1 MTLKVNEIFH
11 SIQGE
16 SSFAG
21 RPCVFVR
28 LTGCNLR
35 CSYCDT
41 QYAYEDG
48 KEIEVD
54 EIIDRVSF
62 YRCPL
67 VEITGGEPLIQKET
81 PTLILGLLD
90 KRYEVLL
97 ETNGTQ
103 DISKVDDRCV
113 RIVDIKCPSSGMEDK
128 NDFENIY
135 RLTQGDELKFVIGTE
150 EDYTYARRFL
160 ASAGLKAANRNSVN
174 FSPNFRKLH
183 PKVLA
188 EWILGDHLDVRL
200 NLQIQKYIWDPD
212 QRGV

>member
-41 QYAYEDG
+41 QYAYQQG
-48 KEIEVD
+48 TEIEIR
-54 EIIDRVSF
+54 EIIDKVSL

-67 VEITGGEPLIQKET
+67 VEITGGEPLIQEET
-81 PTLILGLLD
+81 PTLILELLN
-90 KRYEVLL
+90 KGYEVLL

-113 RIVDIKCPSSGMEDK
+113 RIVDVKCPSSGMENK
-128 NDFENIY
+128 NDPENIC

-150 EDYTYARRFL
+150 EDYTYAKGIL
-160 ASAGLKAANRNSVN
+160 DSPDLKAGNPNIIN
-174 FSPNFRKLH
+174 FAPAFGELH
-183 PKVLA
+183 PKLLA
-188 EWILGDHLDVRL
+188 EWILEDHLDVRL
-200 NLQIQKYIWDPD
+200 NLQIHKYIWGPE

>member
-1 MTLKVNEIFH
+1 
-11 SIQGE
+11 
-16 SSFAG
+16 
-21 RPCVFVR
+21 VR

-41 QYAYEDG
+41 QYAYEEG
-48 KEIEVD
+48 REIEIHA
-54 EIIDRVSF
+54 IIDRVSF

-81 PTLILGLLD
+81 PALILELLN
-90 KRYEVLL
+90 KGYKVLL

-113 RIVDIKCPSSGMEDK
+113 RIVDLKCPSSGMEDR
-128 NDFENIY
+128 NDLENIR

-150 EDYTYARRFL
+150 EDYTYARRIL
-160 ASAGLKAANRNSVN
+160 DSTDLKTDHTTLVN
-174 FSPNFRKLH
+174 FSPTFRKLH
-183 PKVLA
+183 PKLLA
-188 EWILGDHLDVRL
+188 EWILEDHLDVRL
-200 NLQIQKYIWDPD
+200 NLQIHKYIWDPE